1 MPARSV
7 VQKYLAID
15 QGDTRIGIALSDET
29 GSLARAHSIVQHV
42 SRLKDAE
49 AVLDIAKNEGCT
61 EIVVGIPYD
70 SDGGIGP
77 RARKVLRFV
86 DTLKEMSGLTIHT
99 WDESGST
106 LALQSLSILVGD
118 SPKKIRQATDDRV
131 AALIL
136 QDFLDSGART
146 QRHEQ
151 P

>member
-15 QGDTRIGIALSDET
+15 HGDTRIGIALSDET

-86 DTLKEMSGLTIHT
+86 DTLKEMSGLPIHT

-118 SPKKIRQATDDRV
+118 SPKKRRQATDDRV

-136 QDFLDSGART
+136 QDFLDSEARI